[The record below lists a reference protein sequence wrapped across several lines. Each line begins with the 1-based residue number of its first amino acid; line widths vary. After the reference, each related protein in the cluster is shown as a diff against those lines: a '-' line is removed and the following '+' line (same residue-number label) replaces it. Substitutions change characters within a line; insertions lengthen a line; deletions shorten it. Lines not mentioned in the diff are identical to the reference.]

1 MYATDYFETLIL
13 NLARGV
19 SATAP
24 QTMYLALYL
33 NDPSDT
39 GGGTEVSYSGY
50 ARQPI
55 TFSAPAAQTGGG
67 MAIQNIA
74 AITFAKATVDV
85 GNVTHVGVLDSLT
98 GGNMYVYGP
107 LAEPLNVQSGVSPVI
122 RANAVKWIS
131 SGKLANAYKTKILNL
146 MRGTSCAGFTP
157 YLALCNGSPEE
168 GGAEFVGNA
177 YKRMQIT
184 FASPASQAGGAM
196 MISNSASVTSPVATG
211 TWGNMTHI
219 AVYDAEDSGNPY
231 MIDAAN
237 PATLM
242 SKDKAVV
249 YEVGALRISIN

>member
-24 QTMYLALYL
+24 TTMYLALYL
-33 NDPSDT
+33 NDPGDAGS
-39 GGGTEVSYSGY
+39 GTEISYAGY

-55 TFSAPAAQTGGG
+55 VFSAPAAQTGGG
-67 MAIQNIA
+67 MAIQNTE
-74 AITFAKATVDV
+74 AITFVKAQVDA

-122 RANAVKWIS
+122 RANAVKWIT
-131 SGKLANAYKTKILNL
+131 SGKISAAYKAKILNL
-146 MRGTSCAGFTP
+146 MRGVSCAGFTP
-157 YLALCNGSPEE
+157 YLALLNGSPEE

-177 YKRMQIT
+177 YERMQIA
-184 FASPASQAGGAM
+184 FASPAAQPGGAM
-196 MISNSASVTSPVATG
+196 MMANSAAIISPVATG

-219 AVYDAEDSGNPY
+219 AVYDAQDSGNPY

-237 PATLM
+237 PAALM

-249 YEVGALRISIN
+249 YEAGALKISIN